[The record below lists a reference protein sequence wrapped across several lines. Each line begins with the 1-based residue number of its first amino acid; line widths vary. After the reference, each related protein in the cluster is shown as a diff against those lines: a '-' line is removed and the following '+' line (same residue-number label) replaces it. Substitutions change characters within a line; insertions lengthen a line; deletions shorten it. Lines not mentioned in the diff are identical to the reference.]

1 MMHPSTSVLMLEQG
15 PQNGCHQC
23 LSLREVQVA
32 SCLSQKLS
40 KISSWVCPRLLSKH
54 VRFLCA
60 PFKSRISVI
69 CSPPVLLY
77 ASPIGLP
84 RQTFLGLVFQCSNP
98 RLGSLI
104 WSLDSLLLGELLQ
117 LWLFSIYSSPT
128 YGSGFWLYCVSAPST
143 CLIWFLLYVLSS
155 ENFFSAS
162 LWVFK

>member
-1 MMHPSTSVLMLEQG
+1 MDGCVIGGVLELVLTHWLAYKPPCTNCLEGELQNDASQYQCPYVRTG
-15 PQNGCHQC
+15 SQNGCHQC

-117 LWLFSIYSSPT
+117 L
-128 YGSGFWLYCVSAPST
+128 
-143 CLIWFLLYVLSS
+143 
-155 ENFFSAS
+155 
-162 LWVFK
+162 

>member
-84 RQTFLGLVFQCSNP
+84 RQTFLGLVFQCSNL

-155 ENFFSAS
+155 EIFFSAS
-162 LWVFK
+162 LWVFN

>member
-15 PQNGCHQC
+15 TQNGCHQC

-84 RQTFLGLVFQCSNP
+84 QSASILVSLQGERPCQTTPRSCPFQSPTLIITSIVLLAQPLGMF
-98 RLGSLI
+98 
-104 WSLDSLLLGELLQ
+104 WSLYTIKNTQQPAVSRVAG
-117 LWLFSIYSSPT
+117 LFWCPT
-128 YGSGFWLYCVSAPST
+128 GASGSGQLY
-143 CLIWFLLYVLSS
+143 FLP
-155 ENFFSAS
+155 
-162 LWVFK
+162 